1 MPRAQESNNEDCP
14 TVGWWRCCFESS
26 IDTWMSNPEGR
37 RRPFVTAFSVDQT
50 YPELLALHWVGS
62 GAMVV
67 FYDWHGHS
75 VDIDIERQH
84 EGFKV
89 QFLSIPSV
97 VSCSC
102 NGAFSNP

>member
-1 MPRAQESNNEDCP
+1 
-14 TVGWWRCCFESS
+14 
-26 IDTWMSNPEGR
+26 MSNPEGR

-75 VDIDIERQH
+75 VDIDIEQQH
-84 EGFKV
+84 EGFEV
-89 QFLSIPSV
+89 QFLSIPTV
-97 VSCSC
+97 VSL
-102 NGAFSNP
+102 